1 MDEANSSLYEGTVVN
16 FGVIEGSVDN
26 SSDGDIDCE
35 GLGDGANDFDSAEEK
50 EVYVGATDNDAVSD
64 GASDGAD
71 DGLDDGLYD
80 GLYDGSDGELLDDD
94 CDSSVM
100 RATRRGTGASFSLL
114 SGDEPGTRELLLSRD
129 TEAWNVGSNV
139 GLDATSGEERDT
151 VHLFRTLASSCASRC

>member
-71 DGLDDGLYD
+71 DGLYD
-80 GLYDGSDGELLDDD
+80 GADGGLLDDD
-94 CDSSVM
+94 CDISVM

-139 GLDATSGEERDT
+139 GLNATSGEERDT

>member
-71 DGLDDGLYD
+71 DGLYD
-80 GLYDGSDGELLDDD
+80 GLYDGADVAATDDG
-94 CDSSVM
+94 
-100 RATRRGTGASFSLL
+100 
-114 SGDEPGTRELLLSRD
+114 
-129 TEAWNVGSNV
+129 GS
-139 GLDATSGEERDT
+139 
-151 VHLFRTLASSCASRC
+151 

>member
-35 GLGDGANDFDSAEEK
+35 GLGDGANDFDSTEEK
-50 EVYVGATDNDAVSD
+50 EAYVGATDNDAVSD

-80 GLYDGSDGELLDDD
+80 GPSDI
-94 CDSSVM
+94 SVM